1 MFFLL
6 KFHPP
11 GDAAIGFEQ
20 PSYTVVEGSGPVE
33 VCVEISGLPAGGLGC
48 DVTVNLTLRP
58 GPLAGVYL
66 YICGKEKRV
75 MV

>member
-1 MFFLL
+1 M
-6 KFHPP
+6 
-11 GDAAIGFEQ
+11 
-20 PSYTVVEGSGPVE
+20 VEGSGPVE
-33 VCVEISGLPAGGLGC
+33 VCVEITGLPTEGLGC

-66 YICGKEKRV
+66 YMYMCGKEERDFRA